1 MSLNDDFRGRLIDT
15 FKIELTEKA
24 QIITDGL
31 LALERSNLDE
41 HHMAQIIEQIF
52 RAAHNIKGAARGVGV
67 NEIGEIAHQIESI
80 FSAILEKTKTIS
92 ADLIS
97 VCLLAVDGM
106 HSTMNAFCERKPIDF
121 NLNELLAQLHTG
133 MPNKAALAICPNT
146 DTVFDNKVQNEA
158 QEYETIRVSLNHIER
173 ISFLLEE
180 LQTNKITIEDHNSV
194 LSTLAMSINQATIS
208 EQFKEI
214 TSSLNKIKK
223 NMNLSVNE
231 FSTIL
236 NLLQEEVRMLRLIPA
251 TSLLRNV
258 ARSMRDLA
266 LELDKKIEFKIK
278 GDGIKMDKMILEGL
292 KDPLMH
298 LIRNAIDH
306 GIEPVEIRKAAGK
319 SEIGTISIELID
331 EGDQICLN
339 ISDDGEGINYK
350 TIAHIAREKNIILQ
364 SELDKMSPDE
374 ILDLIF
380 RPGFSTKEIVTKISG
395 RGVGLDVVKTNLI
408 NIKGNVTVTTQPGRN
423 TTFKLRVPLTL
434 SSDRGLIVKSSGQ
447 LFVLPIS
454 TLEHVMMLHPNEIRE
469 VEASQVIIYDG
480 QPVPIRTLADL
491 LKLESQESST
501 QGLLPVVVLKKD
513 KNTLALFVE
522 DVIGEREI
530 VIKPLSLPLME
541 IPCVAGG
548 TLAGNGQVIIVLNPN
563 DVINIAMHSGTKNR
577 ISSPVATLNA
587 ESLHHILLVDDSITT
602 RTLEKNVLE
611 NNNYKVTV
619 AVDGKEAWNLLQKET
634 FSLLITDIEMPNM
647 NGIELTERVKQHEKL
662 QDLPVIIVTSLGSE
676 IQKKR
681 GIEVGADAYIVKNN
695 FESKELLE
703 IVAQLI

>member
-1 MSLNDDFRGRLIDT
+1 MSLNDNFMDKLIDT
-15 FKIELTEKA
+15 FKVELNEKA
-24 QIITDGL
+24 QAITDGL

-41 HHMAQIIEQIF
+41 HDRAQIIEQIF

-80 FSAILEKTKTIS
+80 FSAVREKTKIIS
-92 ADLIS
+92 ADIIS

-106 HSTMNAFCERKPIDF
+106 HATMNAFCEKKPLDF
-121 NLNELLAQLHTG
+121 NLPELLAQLQAGT
-133 MPNKAALAICPNT
+133 PNKKALAILPNT
-146 DTVFDNKVQNEA
+146 DTVFVNKVQIES
-158 QEYETIRVSLNHIER
+158 QEHETIRVSLNHLER
-173 ISFLLEE
+173 ISSLLED
-180 LQTNKITIEDHNSV
+180 LQTNKITIEDHTSE
-194 LSTLAMSINQATIS
+194 LSTLAGSLNQTTIT
-208 EQFKEI
+208 EHFKEI
-214 TSSLNKIKK
+214 TSSLNKLKK
-223 NMNLSVNE
+223 NMNISVNE

-236 NLLQEEVRMLRLIPA
+236 NILQDEVRMLRLIPA
-251 TSLLRNV
+251 TGLLRNI

-266 LELDKKIEFKIK
+266 LELDKKIEFEIK

-292 KDPLMH
+292 KDPLIH

-306 GIEPVEIRKAAGK
+306 GIEPTEVRRAAGK
-319 SEIGTISIELID
+319 PEIGTISIELID
-331 EGDQICLN
+331 EGDQIFLN

-350 TIAHIAREKNIILQ
+350 TIAHIAQEKNLILQ
-364 SELDKMSPDE
+364 SELEKMTPNE
-374 ILDLIF
+374 VLELIF
-380 RPGFSTKEIVTKISG
+380 RPGFSTKKMITKISG
-395 RGVGLDVVKTNLI
+395 RGVGLDVVRTNVM
-408 NIKGNVTVTTQPGRN
+408 NIKGDVTVTTQPGKK

-447 LFVLPIS
+447 LFVIPIS

-469 VEASQVIIYDG
+469 VEASQVILYEG
-480 QPVPIRTLADL
+480 HPVPIRTLADL
-491 LKLESQESST
+491 LKLDSQESAI
-501 QGLLPVVVLKKD
+501 QGLLPVVVLRKD

-530 VIKPLSLPLME
+530 VIKPLAAPLME

-548 TLAGNGQVIIVLNPN
+548 TLAGNGQVMIVLNPN
-563 DVINIAMHSGTKNR
+563 DLIKIAMHSGTKNR
-577 ISSPVATLNA
+577 IASPVAILNA
-587 ESLHHILLVDDSITT
+587 ESRHHILLVDDSITT

-662 QDLPVIIVTSLGSE
+662 QDLPVIIVTSLGSD